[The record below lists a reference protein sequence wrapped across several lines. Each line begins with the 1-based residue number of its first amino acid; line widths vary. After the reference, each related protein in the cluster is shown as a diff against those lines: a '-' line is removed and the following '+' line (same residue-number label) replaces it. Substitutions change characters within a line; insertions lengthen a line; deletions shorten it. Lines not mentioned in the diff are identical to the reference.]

1 MAKRSSKSPR
11 TPAISGTTGI
21 VNSPH
26 GITNVATSAT
36 PGSYRSTPRYTP
48 WSLKSVE
55 RMQRSKD
62 IVQISRFL
70 QSEEGIPQVRYGI
83 QQLPREAVGKGI
95 GCKSISQNADFRREA
110 TALFK
115 KWAESPAIDIRK
127 EHNLFA
133 IQPMLLSAMLGD
145 GELFILPVYE
155 PAGASWSLN
164 DRSKRA
170 FQIQLVS
177 RDQLTNGDVPTSA
190 ARTLR
195 WFDGLQYNGLDQ
207 LQLLRLNQ
215 DAEATGYTPSKKF
228 TDIAAVNAMGHRNI
242 FHLKDPTRI
251 HQYHGDPIIFAS
263 GRDLLDSL
271 DLKALRKHSA
281 KVRASLLGATT
292 TRDGKMLNAMQ
303 QIAVAEQSGTPAADT
318 GRRFVEVAEG
328 AVFLPLSDNESFN
341 FFNNPSEGI
350 PFRDILADLIHP
362 FLFELKYP
370 PEWIFTR
377 GKVGGVEYRGLLQQ
391 VARAHEGLR
400 ARLYPFLEWLWEKVI
415 GTAMQP
421 GGPLY
426 AYATVPDWN
435 QIDFVTDPDPTVDA
449 GRDNKA
455 DLENLGENLITPDDF
470 IERRTGMDGEAVR
483 HAAIEQK
490 LNSIRFAIS
499 QATGTPIDQVKIP
512 ASIAIAVG
520 MGLKTLQ
527 AAAGTLNTLSP
538 ETLAA
543 DIAAIDV

>member
-1 MAKRSSKSPR
+1 MSRRLKK
-11 TPAISGTTGI
+11 PAAAAAIA
-21 VNSPH
+21 
-26 GITNVATSAT
+26 ATSAAPIT
-36 PGSYRSTPRYTP
+36 NAAATTSAGSYRTLPRYTP
-48 WSLKSVE
+48 WTLKSVE
-55 RMQRSKD
+55 RMQRTKD
-62 IVQISRFL
+62 LVQISRFL

-95 GCKSISQNADFRREA
+95 GCKSIAQDPSFRRDA

-133 IQPMLLSAMLGD
+133 LQPMLLSGMLGD
-145 GELFILPVYE
+145 GELFISPIYD

-170 FQIQLVS
+170 FQLQLIT
-177 RDQLTNGDVPTSA
+177 RDQLTNGDVKA
-190 ARTLR
+190 LDARNAR

-207 LQLLRLNQ
+207 LVTLRLNQ
-215 DAEATGYTPSKKF
+215 DPNANGYNGSTNY
-228 TDIAAVNAMGHRNI
+228 TDIAAINAMGHRSI

-263 GRDLLDSL
+263 GKDLLDSL

-281 KVRASLLGATT
+281 KVRAALLGATT
-292 TRDGKMLNAMQ
+292 TRDGKGLNAMEAIKKAQ
-303 QIAVAEQSGTPAADT
+303 QEGNPATDT
-318 GRRFVEVAEG
+318 GRRYVEIAEG
-328 AVFLPLSDNESFN
+328 AIFLPLSDNESFN
-341 FFNNPSEGI
+341 FFNNPQEGI

-362 FLFELKYP
+362 FMFELRYP

-415 GTAMQP
+415 GTAMMP
-421 GGPLY
+421 GGPLAQY
-426 AYATVPDWN
+426 AGVEDWN

-449 GRDNKA
+449 GRDNRA
-455 DLENLGENLITPDDF
+455 DLDNLGENLVTPDDL
-470 IERRTGMDGEAVR
+470 IERRTGNDGEAVR
-483 HAAIEQK
+483 RAAIDQR
-490 LNSIRFAIS
+490 LDSIRYAIHR
-499 QATGTPIDQVKIP
+499 ATGTPIDQVQIP
-512 ASIAIAVG
+512 ASIAIAIG
-520 MGLKTLQ
+520 MGWKTMQ
-527 AAAGTLNTLSP
+527 AASGTLSTLSP
-538 ETLAA
+538 DNIAA
-543 DIAAIDV
+543 DIAAMQ